1 MRYVLL
7 PLLAALPM
15 AAAEPVT
22 ELDLTGQWLTDAEM
36 AKVARHAELRKL
48 TLAHTR
54 VGDTGF
60 EQLKPL
66 RNVVELNCYYCEFL
80 TEDGIAHVRG
90 WKNLERLNLRG
101 TKVTSKVFEHLGE
114 LTALRELDIGYTQ
127 IDDEGFEHLAALTG
141 LEKLAIGGNRLFG
154 PCLSMLKLLPS
165 LVELDVGGL
174 QRVDSGLWGLPLNE
188 RNLSRLAELKQL
200 RVLNLAGAT
209 LNDRGIDR
217 PGHPDAERKE
227 MNGLERLL
235 PLVNLEKIDL
245 SRTPAT
251 IENLRPLA
259 HLPKLR
265 EIRLG
270 LVTQVG
276 EEELRFPERVAV
288 VR

>member
-1 MRYVLL
+1 
-7 PLLAALPM
+7 
-15 AAAEPVT
+15 
-22 ELDLTGQWLTDAEM
+22 
-36 AKVARHAELRKL
+36 
-48 TLAHTR
+48 
-54 VGDTGF
+54 
-60 EQLKPL
+60 
-66 RNVVELNCYYCEFL
+66 
-80 TEDGIAHVRG
+80 
-90 WKNLERLNLRG
+90 
-101 TKVTSKVFEHLGE
+101 
-114 LTALRELDIGYTQ
+114 
-127 IDDEGFEHLAALTG
+127 
-141 LEKLAIGGNRLFG
+141 
-154 PCLSMLKLLPS
+154 
-165 LVELDVGGL
+165 VGGL